1 MVLKK
6 ALNTMN
12 SSQTLMTYNAI
23 LTITGKMLIAAQNS
37 EWDQLTKLEK
47 ECRQLTE
54 LLIIN
59 DPEPILDE
67 QLLQKKVKIIHQI
80 LADDAQIKAITEPWL
95 KKLEDML
102 NTTDRS
108 YSIQQAYQTFSL

>member
-1 MVLKK
+1 
-6 ALNTMN
+6 MN
-12 SSQTLMTYNAI
+12 STRTLMTYNAI
-23 LTITGKMLIAAQNS
+23 LATTGKMLIAAQNS

-47 ECRQLTE
+47 ECRQLTK
-54 LLIIN
+54 LLIEN

-67 QLLQKKVKIIHQI
+67 ELLQTKVKIINQI

-102 NTTDRS
+102 NTTDRT
-108 YSIQQAYQTFSL
+108 YSLQQAYQSMSL

>member
-1 MVLKK
+1 
-6 ALNTMN
+6 MN
-12 SSQTLMTYNAI
+12 STQTLMTYNAI
-23 LTITGKMLIAAQNS
+23 LATTGKMLIAAQNS
-37 EWDQLTKLEK
+37 EWEQLTKLEQ

-54 LLIIN
+54 LLIEN

-67 QLLQKKVKIIHQI
+67 ELLQAKVKIIHQI

-102 NTTDRS
+102 NTKDHT
-108 YSIQQAYQTFSL
+108 YSLQQAYQPLSL

>member
-1 MVLKK
+1 
-6 ALNTMN
+6 MN
-12 SSQTLMTYNAI
+12 STQTLMTYNAI
-23 LTITGKMLIAAQNS
+23 LATTGKMLIAAQNC
-37 EWDQLTKLEK
+37 EWDQLTKLEQ

-54 LLIIN
+54 LLIEN

-67 QLLQKKVKIIHQI
+67 ELLQTKVKIIHQI

-102 NTTDRS
+102 NTKDRT
-108 YSIQQAYQTFSL
+108 YSLQQAYQSMSL